1 MSCDSNLTV
10 GTAREVRFYM
20 ASRFLGSIA
29 GWEWDGEN
37 WRKCRAV
44 DSLMVSPGTSRERG
58 GIGTISRTN
67 YAHIYSTATES
78 PR

>member
-1 MSCDSNLTV
+1 MSCGSNLTAD
-10 GTAREVRFYM
+10 TAREVRFYM
-20 ASRFLGSIA
+20 VSRFLGSIA

-44 DSLMVSPGTSRERG
+44 DSLMVSLGTSRDSG
-58 GIGTISRTN
+58 GIGTICRTN
-67 YAHIYSTATES
+67 YAPRYSAATES

>member
-1 MSCDSNLTV
+1 VSCGSNLTV
-10 GTAREVRFYM
+10 DTAREVRFYM
-20 ASRFLGSIA
+20 ATRFVGSIA

-44 DSLMVSPGTSRERG
+44 DSLMVSLGTSRDRG
-58 GIGTISRTN
+58 GIGTISYTN
-67 YAHIYSTATES
+67 YAPRYSAATES